1 MALPDERC
9 AQGRDGMQLSE
20 IGQVLVEDWEI
31 DIKQMIRRG
40 RNAVI
45 KCTVEIDHRIDAV
58 AIHNPPVGNCWR
70 DEKKS
75 RVVHLNQFHSITV
88 LGPKPGSSRRQ
99 PGCRLSAVVAR
110 GADLAGLARRGE
122 GTGEDGTVTESRPF

>member
-9 AQGRDGMQLSE
+9 PEGRDGMQLSE

-45 KCTVEIDHRIDAV
+45 KRTVEIDHRIDAV

-88 LGPKPGSSRRQ
+88 FGSQTRLFTSPARVPPLGGSCERCRFGGTCAPK
-99 PGCRLSAVVAR
+99 
-110 GADLAGLARRGE
+110 
-122 GTGEDGTVTESRPF
+122 

>member
-1 MALPDERC
+1 LIQNQASQESGPIEAQPAVRQNTMALPDERC
-9 AQGRDGMQLSE
+9 AEGRDGMQLSE

-45 KCTVEIDHRIDAV
+45 KCTVEIDNRIDFV
-58 AIHNPPVGNCWR
+58 AIHNPPVVNSWR

-88 LGPKPGSSRRQ
+88 VGS
-99 PGCRLSAVVAR
+99 
-110 GADLAGLARRGE
+110 
-122 GTGEDGTVTESRPF
+122 